1 MRDPKQSFPSSKKGN
16 RARLTISELFDKA
29 MNDAAKT
36 REEELERERPAKLDH
51 IPLTLKPTN
60 LEDKTNEMMLRML
73 WKKRQVQQGIEHG
86 TMEGREVTKLTADIT
101 HDDEVVH
108 VHTVGIL
115 LTAE

>member
-1 MRDPKQSFPSSKKGN
+1 M
-16 RARLTISELFDKA
+16 TISELFDKA

-73 WKKRQVQQGIEHG
+73 WKKRQVQQGGNTRWSKLCRQAGRWIEHG
-86 TMEGREVTKLTADIT
+86 RKGSHKSCA
-101 HDDEVVH
+101 H
-108 VHTVGIL
+108 VRNPRIL
-115 LTAE
+115 YMRLNMYSPLSEPGWM